1 MVFLLAGA
9 AAAVVVIGFGLYRLL
24 SDRAEVAEDL
34 LRQRSF
40 AAAWAA
46 RALADELE
54 RCQRALLD
62 EGQRPR
68 SAGCAGLAARDAPF
82 RWFTAA
88 DPLRAGGPL
97 PDAAAERRLR
107 RAFSRGCAPEAAQPA
122 ACAAL
127 AERMAGAERWADPLL
142 ARYGLPV
149 LRAVQRRSA
158 DATAARRLRRRL
170 ERILFEDA
178 LRRHHEQLL
187 PLLRPAGDR
196 PGAAPRWM
204 QLGRYRLTDRP
215 DGGGV
220 IGFDSQAPPG
230 AVQSFLLSRNVFAGG
245 ERDLFVDIQPQP
257 GRRDVRTA
265 STAFIDQRVGFLV
278 VEDPHFEARLAE
290 ARRSTELLL
299 GWFSLAGVLLL
310 ASLLLAWR
318 AARRTLDNVRQRENF
333 TASVSHEFRSP
344 LGSLALMIETLLAD
358 KIDSAERRREYLQ
371 QMQRETQRLNRL
383 AENLLALGRMRRSGP
398 AAGASWR
405 PAPVLAAA
413 LEQARAEA
421 EAQDVAI
428 EAAPAA
434 DLPQGAGDGELVQMA
449 LLNLIDNA
457 IKFSPPASRVQV
469 AAAVDDGALRFS
481 VADRGPGIPPRERE
495 RIFDWFYRPG
505 DELNRQTR
513 GTGLGLAIVRE
524 VAQRHGGRVE
534 VRERP
539 GGGSRFDL
547 WLPCAD
553 SAGEDATHGG

>member
-46 RALADELE
+46 RALADELD
-54 RCQRALLD
+54 RCQRALVD

-68 SAGCAGLAARDAPF
+68 SAGCAGLAAGDSPF
-82 RWFTAA
+82 HWFSAA
-88 DPLRAGGPL
+88 DPLRTAGPA

-107 RAFSRGCAPEAAQPA
+107 RAFSRGCAPGTAQPGG
-122 ACAAL
+122 CTAL

-142 ARYGLPV
+142 ARYGLAV
-149 LRAVQRRSA
+149 LRAVQRRPA
-158 DATAARRLRRRL
+158 AAAAARRLRRRL

-187 PLLRPAGDR
+187 ALQRPAGAQAG
-196 PGAAPRWM
+196 PAPRWM
-204 QLGRYRLTDRP
+204 QLGRYRLTGRP
-215 DGGGV
+215 GGGLV
-220 IGFDSQAPPG
+220 GFDSLAAPG
-230 AVQSFLLSRNVFAGG
+230 AVRAFLIGRNVLAGAD
-245 ERDLFVDIQPQP
+245 RDLNVAVRARP
-257 GRRDVRTA
+257 GRRAARDA
-265 STAFIDQRVGFLV
+265 SAAFIDQRVGFLQLA
-278 VEDPHFEARLAE
+278 DPRFEARLDE

-299 GWFSLAGVLLL
+299 GWFSLAGALLL

-553 SAGEDATHGG
+553 SAGEDETHGG